1 MVLLSLFP
9 IGLMQG
15 WASVQHGTWYA
26 RSPEFLQTGLMN
38 VLRWLRVP
46 GDTLFAFGALILG
59 WFVMGLWTGVSYDP
73 SKGMVQEGESA
84 LVGTARQ

>member
-38 VLRWLRVP
+38 VLRWL
-46 GDTLFAFGALILG
+46 
-59 WFVMGLWTGVSYDP
+59 
-73 SKGMVQEGESA
+73 
-84 LVGTARQ
+84 